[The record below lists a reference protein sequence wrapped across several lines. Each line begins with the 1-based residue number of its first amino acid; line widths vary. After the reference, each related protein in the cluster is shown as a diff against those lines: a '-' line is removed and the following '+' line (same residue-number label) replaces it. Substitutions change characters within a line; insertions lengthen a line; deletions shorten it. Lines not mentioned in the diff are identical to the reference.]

1 MDCASKRI
9 TQGHRILKPKQ
20 VRREIII
27 PSLPF
32 HTRAK
37 PPARNSAK
45 HFARTLRTPRQ
56 KPQRSKC
63 KLYLLNINIL
73 IPLIWITPL
82 GLIDP
87 LVLFFYK
94 GGMLNN
100 P

>member
-1 MDCASKRI
+1 MTYSVCYEDRGAVPKSKTFSARETLRLNAAYTASK
-9 TQGHRILKPKQ
+9 T
-20 VRREIII
+20 
-27 PSLPF
+27 
-32 HTRAK
+32 
-37 PPARNSAK
+37 PP
-45 HFARTLRTPRQ
+45 LE
-56 KPQRSKC
+56 PQRYPYQP
-63 KLYLLNINIL
+63 YLLNINIL